1 MSELRD
7 ELQKAEDLRFEHEE
21 EMWRLHELHKSEIAE
36 QRRVL
41 ESLHGAEVQEHRQ
54 VLTMLMDEHERS
66 QVEAELDIEEAKRRL
81 TEDAR
86 AGKNSFSTKHEK
98 QIIHCQQVCSHISQL
113 TPCDKWKRCIPYVI
127 SIFFCTT
134 DNN

>member
-81 TEDAR
+81 TEEAR
-86 AGKNSFSTKHEK
+86 AGKNSFSAKHEK
-98 QIIHCQQVCSHISQL
+98 QIIHCQQVYLHISQL
-113 TPCDKWKRCIPYVI
+113 TPCDK
-127 SIFFCTT
+127 
-134 DNN
+134 